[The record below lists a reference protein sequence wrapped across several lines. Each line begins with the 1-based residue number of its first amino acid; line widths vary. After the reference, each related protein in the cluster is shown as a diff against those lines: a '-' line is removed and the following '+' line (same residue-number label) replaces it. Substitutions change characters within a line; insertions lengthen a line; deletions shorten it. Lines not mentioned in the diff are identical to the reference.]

1 MSEVLFRL
9 LTLDECSQVAHLSD
23 DSKILGIAYTDSGE
37 VVSMV
42 SFSQARSGLMC
53 DNCVGICAQGGII
66 WTRPDYQEQGLFT
79 KLFYFTSEAA
89 QIKKIYIH
97 DGSPSGLLV
106 ADRYGFAVPK
116 NDSLFSPPLNTAVQS
131 AKDFALAAAIEEIL

>member
-1 MSEVLFRL
+1 
-9 LTLDECSQVAHLSD
+9 
-23 DSKILGIAYTDSGE
+23 LGIAYTDSNE

-53 DNCVGICAQGGII
+53 DACVGICAQGGII
-66 WTRPDYQEQGLFT
+66 WTRPDYQQQGVFT

-89 QIKKIYIH
+89 NLKRIYIH

-106 ADRYGFAVPK
+106 ANRYNFAVPK
-116 NDSLFSPPLNTAVQS
+116 DESLFSPPLNTAIQS
-131 AKDFALAAAIEEIL
+131 AKDFALAAAIEAIL